1 MERRVEVLRAMFLE
15 RAAEAFDQ
23 AVGWQAEQAE
33 LSMTE
38 MEEKVAALQPKVMSL
53 LLESLVALR
62 GTGQEAPG
70 PRCPEC
76 GKEMRYKGLKDRGL
90 ATSVGEI
97 GLERAYFYCPDC
109 KQGFFPPGQRTEGVW
124 GSVE

>member
-1 MERRVEVLRAMFLE
+1 MERRVKVLRAMFLE

-23 AVGWQAEQAE
+23 AVGWQEEQAE
-33 LSMTE
+33 ISLTE
-38 MEEKVAALQPKVMSL
+38 LEEKVAALQPKVMGL

-70 PRCPEC
+70 PKCPEC
-76 GKEMRYKGLKDRGL
+76 GREMRYKGLKERDL

-97 GLERAYFYCPDC
+97 DLERAYYYCPEC
-109 KQGFFPPGQRTEGVW
+109 RQGFFPPGPRTEGAA
-124 GSVE
+124 GGVE

>member
-1 MERRVEVLRAMFLE
+1 MR
-15 RAAEAFDQ
+15 
-23 AVGWQAEQAE
+23 
-33 LSMTE
+33 
-38 MEEKVAALQPKVMSL
+38 L

-70 PRCPEC
+70 PKCPEC

-97 GLERAYFYCPDC
+97 ELERAYFYCPDC
-109 KQGFFPPGQRTEGVW
+109 KQGFFPPGPGTEGVW
-124 GSVE
+124 GELE